1 MRRDNEIT
9 AEEIVEKLESN
20 RNLKVSKWTARRQLH
35 RMGYKSVLPLATPL
49 LTPEQ
54 KERRVQWARA
64 HINDDWNRTVLSDET
79 CFQLFRNTIRR
90 WSKFSQREWKR
101 IPKNRQKVMV

>member
-20 RNLKVSKWTARRQLH
+20 RNLKVSKWTVRRQLH